1 MTDLGRGAGGEL
13 GAAGEGGVVAGA
25 GAVGGLEEAWV
36 WMASGGVG
44 GGDAD
49 AAGGFLEEDRE
60 DEAVVELGLGSDG
73 FDSGVD
79 LTCFVGG
86 IGGCGT
92 GGEAAG
98 CAEVGEVEGPEG
110 GEGEPGG

>member
-1 MTDLGRGAGGEL
+1 MR
-13 GAAGEGGVVAGA
+13 VASLQEPVPSADWRRPGF
-25 GAVGGLEEAWV
+25 GWPPAW
-36 WMASGGVG
+36 VG

-60 DEAVVELGLGSDG
+60 DEAVVELGLGGDG
-73 FDSGVD
+73 FDGCVD
-79 LTCFVGG
+79 VVGFVGG
-86 IGGCGT
+86 VWGSGA

-98 CAEVGEVEGPEG
+98 GAEVGEVEGPEG